1 MLFRSPA
8 KKKKLLARL
17 RRLEGQLAAVA
28 RMVEEDRHCPEVLV
42 QIAAIKGGMGR
53 VGQLLLEEHVRTC
66 VADALQ
72 SGDAD
77 ERDATLTELTD
88 LMGRFGGAK

>member
-1 MLFRSPA
+1 MKDPA
-8 KKKKLLARL
+8 EKKKLLARL
-17 RRLEGQLAAVA
+17 RRLEGQLSAVR

-42 QIAAIKGGMGR
+42 QIAAIRGGTGR

-72 SGDAD
+72 AGDA
-77 ERDATLTELTD
+77 EQRNATLSELTG

>member
-1 MLFRSPA
+1 MKDPA

-17 RRLEGQLAAVA
+17 RRLQGQLTAVS

-42 QIAAIKGGMGR
+42 QVAAIKGGIGR

-72 SGDAD
+72 SGDS
-77 ERDATLTELTD
+77 EQREATLSELTD
-88 LMGRFGGAK
+88 LMSRFGGAK